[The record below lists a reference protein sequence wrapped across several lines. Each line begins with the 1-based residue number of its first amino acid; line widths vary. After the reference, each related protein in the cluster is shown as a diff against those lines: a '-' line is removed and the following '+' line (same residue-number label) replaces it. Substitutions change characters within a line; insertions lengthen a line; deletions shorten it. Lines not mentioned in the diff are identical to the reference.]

1 LRFQMDRGRCGTC
14 KERWEG
20 DGQAGRGAR
29 RGGERIGEGEVRGGE
44 GTRACSAL
52 EDRDAGH
59 TLYAFRSTDTDARTS
74 EHQRTHMLS
83 FACTCS
89 LNPSLPRTGYQA
101 QVSFGDGDTHAYICM
116 RGCIHTDA
124 RRHLHVLDPEVRLRH
139 HEMDVEEGLAMR
151 LEALDNGG
159 TP

>member
-1 LRFQMDRGRCGTC
+1 LRFQMDRGRCGTG
-14 KERWEG
+14 KERLEG

-29 RGGERIGEGEVRGGE
+29 REGERVGEGEVGGGE
-44 GTRACSAL
+44 GTRACSEL

-59 TLYAFRSTDTDARTS
+59 TRPYACRRTDTDASTS

-89 LNPSLPRTGYQA
+89 LNVSVSRTGYQA

-116 RGCIHTDA
+116 RGHTDA

-139 HEMDVEEGLAMR
+139 HEMDVEEGLAVR